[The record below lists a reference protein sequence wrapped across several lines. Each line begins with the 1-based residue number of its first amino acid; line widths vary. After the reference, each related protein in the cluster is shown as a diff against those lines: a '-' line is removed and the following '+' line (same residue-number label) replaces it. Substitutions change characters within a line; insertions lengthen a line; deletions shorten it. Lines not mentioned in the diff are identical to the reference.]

1 MKDCTICEEPLLKAE
16 IKENRTEHYSCRRLK
31 RFKRIVST
39 ASDSERSEAFKI
51 IIKKPNVF
59 RKLFS

>member
-1 MKDCTICEEPLLKAE
+1 MGNCKICGDPLLKE
-16 IKENRTEHYSCRRLK
+16 GSKENRTEHYSCRRLK
-31 RFKRIVST
+31 LFKNKVST
-39 ASDSERSEAFKI
+39 ASENDRKEAFKI